1 MDLNQDIGA
10 LAAELLGK
18 MKRSKAKPDGGAGIS
33 KGLLAALALVLPG
46 LAAIALPTYQFSIN
60 SGLPS
65 DYQSNLAAREQ
76 KSSEYDIMN
85 AQLSER
91 LLQINSSGGLFEE
104 QREIEQFFSFIADQV
119 VSHRL
124 DTKSFAQ
131 TEVLSPDLGEGETL
145 EQDYYVVNPGAK
157 LELAGEYDRVM
168 AFLQAVRDLDKEVL
182 ISSLVF
188 GHPERTPND
197 VDAII
202 APELNLS
209 LSLQVFRLV
218 SAVQ

>member
-10 LAAELLGK
+10 LAAELFGK
-18 MKRSKAKPDGGAGIS
+18 MKRSKAKPDGGAGIG

-46 LAAIALPTYQFSIN
+46 LVAIAFSTYEFSIN
-60 SGLPS
+60 SGLSS

-76 KSSEYDIMN
+76 KSAEYAVLN
-85 AQLSER
+85 EQLSER

-119 VSHRL
+119 VNHRL

-131 TEVLSPDLGEGETL
+131 TEVLSPNLGEGETL
-145 EQDYYVVNPGAK
+145 KQDYYVVNPGAK
-157 LELAGEYDRVM
+157 LELSGEYERVI
-168 AFLQAVRDLDKEVL
+168 AFLQAVRDLDKEIL

-188 GHPERTPND
+188 GHTELASND
-197 VDAII
+197 VDATI
-202 APELNLS
+202 APELGLS